1 MRCGLLGILVCSV
14 LFAQDRVVRDGGK
27 ARLLVEALRPLDA
40 AAILLAT
47 EFGVAVSVEELQS
60 GPRPGKLD
68 VSFALARDGSIENI
82 PALLQTLVDEAKHQ
96 FGSEYRVE
104 GRILIQEEQGKMM
117 PLLDRLITIP
127 SGVRSL
133 AESAGILSQE
143 LSKQTGFRVHCCQAS
158 VAGIP
163 WGMQS
168 VLFGAKE
175 EKARIVLNRL
185 IALSLEGRP
194 NRYYY
199 LLRCDPKTGGW
210 CFINLMRLPWEI
222 DSLGRFKRE

>member
-1 MRCGLLGILVCSV
+1 MLV
-14 LFAQDRVVRDGGK
+14 
-27 ARLLVEALRPLDA
+27 
-40 AAILLAT
+40 AT

-68 VSFALARDGSIENI
+68 VSFALGRDGSIEDI
-82 PALLQTLVDEAKHQ
+82 PALLQTLADEAKNQ
-96 FGSEYRVE
+96 FGSEYRVD
-104 GRILIQEEQGKMM
+104 GRTLIQEGQGKML

-127 SGVRSL
+127 FGARSL

-143 LSKQTGFRVHCCQAS
+143 LSQKTGFRVHCCEAS

-163 WGMQS
+163 WGMQN
-168 VLFGAKE
+168 VLFGANE

-210 CFINLMRLPWEI
+210 CFINLMSLPWEI
-222 DSLGRFKRE
+222 DSLGRIKRE